1 MAELTKLPRPYGK
14 YELLE
19 HLGTGGMAEVYK
31 ARLPGI
37 QGFEKIV
44 VIKRI
49 LPGLASRGRVN
60 AMFVEEARLA
70 ARVQHRNVVQV
81 FDLGQVGEEL
91 YMAMEYVEGTDLS
104 RLLRSS
110 VSRKLRIPVWLSVH
124 MISEVLAGLS
134 YAHQLRDEKGRS
146 LEIVHRDVS
155 PSNVFLSYQGDVK
168 LGDFGVARSRLSQDA
183 TRAGELKGKVAY
195 MAPEQLNGLSL
206 DGRADVFAA
215 GVVLWECLAQR
226 RLFGGR
232 PEFKT
237 MAMIATAER
246 EPPSKYA
253 ADVPPEVDRVVL
265 DALEIDRE
273 RRIPSAAEFI
283 ARLASLPPPL
293 SQRVPPTRVQRLVD
307 VLTGRAE
314 PSEEDIRD
322 ESLKLSALPARVST
336 ATGSATRTPS
346 RTPSAVAHF
355 ASTPP
360 LPAISNSDLV
370 LEGFAPS
377 APAPRATQPA
387 GPEPEIVI
395 AFTDDDRPQDSIPP
409 IPRSTSWLF
418 GDEEK
423 SEMRVTSA
431 DDRRA
436 ESLFDTP
443 PWQAMGALHVASG
456 QADQPEAYDG
466 GYRGPLPFWLR
477 HENGMVWGPLEWRK
491 LKSTLNVDGPR
502 DDLRYYLA
510 GHETSWVDHTVM
522 AQLAGQERWLK
533 SEALPGS
540 RMVGV
545 LEKRSLCSVFGTLW
559 ANTATGRLV
568 LLGDSA
574 EGLMRREIHLVS
586 GVPVYIASD
595 HPRLQIADLLIRHQ
609 LLKQE
614 EVPLVMR
621 DVLHSLTPLEEV
633 AARYSTMDVESAF
646 SLVMRDRASEIFS
659 WKRGHFAFDA
669 EYMPL
674 RHRAIARSLIPFA
687 KQCVGRAKNDD
698 ELTELVRPYVNLPL
712 LPTDRI
718 AAGVRDMNLSGDQ
731 AIAARNLARGT
742 PLAQLLKK
750 EGAPRTYLVLAY
762 VLVETGLLTPGS
774 V

>member
-1 MAELTKLPRPYGK
+1 MAEPTKLPRPYGK

-110 VSRKLRIPVWLSVH
+110 VSRKLRIPVWLSIH
-124 MISEVLAGLS
+124 IISEVLAGLS

-273 RRIPSAAEFI
+273 RRIPSAAEFV
-283 ARLASLPPPL
+283 ARLAALPPPL

-322 ESLKLSALPARVST
+322 ESLKLSALPMRAAT

-346 RTPSAVAHF
+346 RTPSAVAYF

-360 LPAISNSDLV
+360 LPAVSNSDLV

-377 APAPRATQPA
+377 APAAKATVPA

-395 AFTDDDRPQDSIPP
+395 AFTDDDQPQSSIPP

-436 ESLFDTP
+436 DSLFDTP
-443 PWQAMGALHVASG
+443 PWQAIGALHVASG
-456 QADQPEAYDG
+456 QPDQPEAYDG

-491 LKSTLNVDGPR
+491 LKSTLDVDGPR
-502 DDLRYYLA
+502 DGARYYLA

-540 RMVGV
+540 RLVGV
-545 LEKRSLCSVFGTLW
+545 IEKRSLCSVFGTLW
-559 ANTATGRLV
+559 ANAATGRLV
-568 LLGDSA
+568 LLGDSS

-586 GVPVYIASD
+586 GVPVYISSD

-609 LLKQE
+609 LLKPE
-614 EVPLVMR
+614 EVPQVMR
-621 DVLHSLTPLEEV
+621 DVLHSLTPLEEA

-646 SLVMRDRASEIFS
+646 ALVMRDRAAEIFS

-669 EYMPL
+669 EYTPL

-698 ELTELVRPYVNLPL
+698 ELTDLVRPYMNSPL

-762 VLVETGLLTPGS
+762 VLVETGLLTPS
-774 V
+774 ST